1 MQLCARK
8 QEVRIMNHSDNLKKG
23 EKGAWISIFA
33 YIVLAAS
40 KLVVAALGNSEA
52 LRADGLNNAS
62 DVVAS
67 IAVLI
72 GLKIS
77 RKPPDEDHHYGHFR
91 AETIASLFAA
101 FIMMLVGIQVIIET
115 VQSILKQHYVQP
127 DMLTAWTALVAAIIM
142 FMVYFYNLRLSKAV
156 ASSALYA
163 AAQDNRSDAL
173 VSIGAFIG
181 IIGAQFG
188 LFWLDPIAGLVVG
201 FIICKT
207 AWDIFKDATHT
218 LTDGFDEKQIEK
230 IKLSVLK
237 DPDVKQ
243 LYDIKGRIHGNQ
255 AFIDITI
262 LVDPNLNVEESHA
275 ITERIER
282 YLYKEHHI
290 THAQIHIEPYQTF

>member
-1 MQLCARK
+1 
-8 QEVRIMNHSDNLKKG
+8 MNHSDNLKKG

-33 YIVLAAS
+33 YIILAAS
-40 KLVVAALGNSEA
+40 KLVIATIGNSEA
-52 LRADGLNNAS
+52 LRADGLNNAT

-101 FIMMLVGIQVIIET
+101 FIMMLVGIQVIIDT
-115 VQSILKQHYVQP
+115 FQSILKQHYAQP

-230 IKLSVLK
+230 IKSSVLK

-282 YLYKEHHI
+282 YLYRNHHI
-290 THAQIHIEPYQTF
+290 THAQIHIEPYRNF

>member
-1 MQLCARK
+1 
-8 QEVRIMNHSDNLKKG
+8 MNHSDNLKKG

>member
-1 MQLCARK
+1 
-8 QEVRIMNHSDNLKKG
+8 MNHSDNLKKG

-33 YIVLAAS
+33 YIILAAS
-40 KLVVAALGNSEA
+40 KLVIAAIGNSEA
-52 LRADGLNNAS
+52 LRADGLNNAT

-67 IAVLI
+67 IAVLV

-115 VQSILKQHYVQP
+115 FQSILKAHYVQP

-156 ASSALYA
+156 SSSALYA

-207 AWDIFKDATHT
+207 AWGIFKDATHT
-218 LTDGFDEKQIEK
+218 LTDGFDENQIEK
-230 IKLSVLK
+230 IKSSVLK

-255 AFIDITI
+255 AFVDITI

-282 YLYKEHHI
+282 YLYRNYHI
-290 THAQIHIEPYQTF
+290 THAQIHIEPYRNF